1 MRFSPDLAHL
11 ARLLAADARAPQ
23 NVERLHRTIIVSAP
37 LSETFAFFA
46 DAANLQR
53 LTPPWLHFSILTPMP
68 VQMQSGLEI
77 AYRISVYG
85 LPIPWRSRIDVWQ
98 PEACFVDTQ
107 IVGPYRWWRHEH
119 RFESVPGGTRVID
132 HVDYAPRVGW
142 LSGAVVRRD
151 LRRIFDYRHQ
161 ALQGIFSG
169 GALRPTTPSSTSG
182 DSELFFSE
190 ASEFVGDGAHNRRR

>member
-1 MRFSPDLAHL
+1 MRFSKHVANLSRFL
-11 ARLLAADARAPQ
+11 TADTCAPQ
-23 NVERLHRTIIVSAP
+23 NVERLHRDLVVSAS

-46 DAANLQR
+46 DAANLQHI
-53 LTPPWLHFSILTPMP
+53 TPPWLHFSTLTPMP

-77 AYRISVYG
+77 AYRIRLYG

-98 PEACFVDTQ
+98 PGICFVDRQ

-119 RFESVPGGTRVID
+119 RFESVPYGTRVID

-151 LRRIFDYRHQ
+151 LCRIFDYRHE
-161 ALQGIFSG
+161 
-169 GALRPTTPSSTSG
+169 ALRRM
-182 DSELFFSE
+182 FSVRQRTRS
-190 ASEFVGDGAHNRRR
+190 ARRGTHVDGNSNHRMG